1 MELSN
6 SLRNRRGLRYVSSSL
21 VMSRESFDGIS
32 KCILVRTSLQL
43 TNTVNV
49 AWADT

>member
-6 SLRNRRGLRYVSSSL
+6 SLRNRKGLRYVSL
-21 VMSRESFDGIS
+21 VMSGESFDGIS